1 VQNTVQTKLKSSIN
15 VGHTGRIFSLAL
27 TTLKNG
33 RRIAASASHDRTVK
47 IWCLDTSTELRTLQ
61 FPDFVWR
68 VFLVHGSRALVV
80 AFISA
85 EDRIIVSDVETG
97 ERVHEYS
104 GRLVFAGNVSLYQ
117 CPIVIMATGEEDI
130 AIIEAETGD
139 VIREIRGGFE
149 KVFRAVVSHGE
160 LPILAFTTWNAQNRR
175 STIQTFDLTAAV
187 SNRSINSSSSSS
199 KEVDETALESCVGE
213 DSISGGAASGTGFGS
228 LTAGDV
234 YDYVDEGPRPR
245 TSSGSKS
252 MHVLFEGDSRDGVT
266 SLVASHTNK
275 PLMCSGHYD
284 FMVRVWD
291 LVEKKLLLILEGHTD
306 WVVSVAL
313 WKGPEP
319 LVVSGSSDGTIK
331 VWNVETGSLTTTCE
345 GHLRD
350 VWSVTVTQGP
360 QPLIVSASSDRTV
373 RTWDINDQLLM
384 IKYEENWSRRRLFCL
399 FLCGCGLLCGPHR
412 AEKTTILVPA
422 AVAEAFD
429 STPSTERAE
438 GIEKTVEELVSNMD
452 VSLHLVGKS
461 EKTRDLLSGG
471 GGTET
476 KQESSGASECRD
488 ESEDRRPCM
497 RVLQTLHL
505 CREIVSFL

>member
-1 VQNTVQTKLKSSIN
+1 M
-15 VGHTGRIFSLAL
+15 AL

-117 CPIVIMATGEEDI
+117 NPIVIMATGEEDI

-175 STIQTFDLTAAV
+175 STIQTFDLTAG
-187 SNRSINSSSSSS
+187 SSRSTNSSSSSS
-199 KEVDETALESCVGE
+199 KEVGETTYEVCVRE
-213 DSISGGAASGTGFGS
+213 DSAAAASGAGSGS

-234 YDYVDEGPRPR
+234 YDYVDQGPRSR

-319 LVVSGSSDGTIK
+319 LIVSGSSDGTIK

-360 QPLIVSASSDRTV
+360 RPLIVSASSDRTV
-373 RTWDINDQLLM
+373 RTWDINDQLLV

-399 FLCGCGLLCGPHR
+399 FLCGCGLLCGSQR
-412 AEKTTILVPA
+412 AMKTKTTLLVPA
-422 AVAEAFD
+422 VDAED
-429 STPSTERAE
+429 VHDTPSTERAE
-438 GIEKTVEELVSNMD
+438 GIGNGVVKELISKMD
-452 VSLHLVGKS
+452 ASLHLVGES
-461 EKTRDLLSGG
+461 DMMSSPLEFTSSGRA
-471 GGTET
+471 EL
-476 KQESSGASECRD
+476 KQESSGTSERRN